1 MICLG
6 ARVDRPMSDDQW
18 LSGLTEYDL
27 TDERRPHEG
36 DMIGKSDTEPQ
47 QNTNE
52 ASHFRKSSAEAIELV
67 ADSNANRPAK
77 SRQIATKPLKS
88 SDTAAQQVLSTMTD
102 ATLTDDDDSQDFQ
115 EIWQKILARLRTEL
129 GEDVFSSWFLRVE
142 LESLTGGVVT
152 LSAATRFLRNWIMSH
167 FKETLIGFWE
177 KEIGTVHK
185 LDIRVRSTLRAQA
198 GQSANVGGAAESA
211 ALGGKS
217 ASARRLADMRGSS
230 GHSGRNHAGEAMS
243 TRFETGAR
251 TQPTGKTVA
260 GPKPAKP
267 AYGGAAVTGNSLSLV
282 QSLSSAL
289 DRRYLFDGFCP
300 GAANKVAFE
309 AARSVAMALPG
320 APVLYNPLYLHGS
333 VGLGKTHLL
342 QAIANQAASTG
353 TRQVVYLTA
362 ERFMSNFVQA
372 LRSERALQFKE
383 QLRAIDLLLIDDMQ
397 FLTGKSIQQEFCHML
412 NALIDGGKQVV
423 VAADRPASELD
434 ALEERV
440 RSRLQGG
447 AAVQIAAPDT
457 QLRRDILARRC
468 QTITANHPAIDISD
482 TVLDYVANLITTNG
496 RDLDGA
502 LNRLICHA
510 QTSREPV
517 TISVAEQAL
526 SDLIGRREPRK
537 VRIEDIQK
545 IVSQHYN
552 VSRTDLLSAR
562 RTRTIVLPR
571 QIAMYIAKSITPR
584 SLPEIGRRFGNRDH
598 TTVLHAVRKIEG
610 LLKTDT
616 KLGQEIELLS
626 RLVQE

>member
-1 MICLG
+1 MPVTTP
-6 ARVDRPMSDDQW
+6 ATPSSFVDD
-18 LSGLTEYDL
+18 
-27 TDERRPHEG
+27 
-36 DMIGKSDTEPQ
+36 
-47 QNTNE
+47 
-52 ASHFRKSSAEAIELV
+52 ASQE
-67 ADSNANRPAK
+67 DP
-77 SRQIATKPLKS
+77 
-88 SDTAAQQVLSTMTD
+88 
-102 ATLTDDDDSQDFQ
+102 Q
-115 EIWQKILARLRTEL
+115 EIWQRISARLRSEL
-129 GEDVFSSWFLRVE
+129 GEDVFTSWFLRVE
-142 LESLTGGVVT
+142 LESLSGGVVT

-167 FKETLIGFWE
+167 FKEKLTGFWE
-177 KEIGTVHK
+177 DEVGTVHR
-185 LDIRVRSTLRAQA
+185 LDIRVRGALRARAGQNAQA
-198 GQSANVGGAAESA
+198 GKSDSHTNND
-211 ALGGKS
+211 GKP
-217 ASARRLADMRGSS
+217 ASARRLADMRDNPSHVGDAR
-230 GHSGRNHAGEAMS
+230 G
-243 TRFETGAR
+243 TTYETGTR
-251 TQPTGKTVA
+251 NTFKQSGNMSSV
-260 GPKPAKP
+260 
-267 AYGGAAVTGNSLSLV
+267 AAVRSGTPLSLV
-282 QSLSSAL
+282 QSLGSAL
-289 DRRYLFDGFCP
+289 DRRYVFDSFCS

-353 TRQVVYLTA
+353 ARQVVYLTA
-362 ERFMSNFVQA
+362 ERFMANFVQA

-397 FLTGKSIQQEFCHML
+397 FLTGKAIQQEFCHML

-447 AAVQIAAPDT
+447 AAVQIGAPDT
-457 QLRRDILARRC
+457 QLRRDILTRRC
-468 QTITANHPAIDISD
+468 ETIVTNHPDISITD

-502 LNRLICHA
+502 LNRLVCHA
-510 QTSREPV
+510 QMSREPV
-517 TISVAEQAL
+517 TIGVAEQAL
-526 SDLIGRREPRK
+526 NDLVGRREPRK

-552 VSRTDLLSAR
+552 VSRSDMLSAR

-571 QIAMYIAKSITPR
+571 QIAMYIAKNVTPR

-610 LLKTDT
+610 LLQTDK
-616 KLGQEIELLS
+616 KLGQEIELLR
-626 RLVQE
+626 RLVEE

>member
-1 MICLG
+1 MKGTGDAEGQQMHLQIGANEMPFDGNPVLG
-6 ARVDRPMSDDQW
+6 GAAKDGASDSASDSESTSPDTRS
-18 LSGLTEYDL
+18 LSSLDAGNTSIENV
-27 TDERRPHEG
+27 
-36 DMIGKSDTEPQ
+36 EP
-47 QNTNE
+47 
-52 ASHFRKSSAEAIELV
+52 SSC
-67 ADSNANRPAK
+67 SSSSK
-77 SRQIATKPLKS
+77 TH
-88 SDTAAQQVLSTMTD
+88 SDTAAKRALPNMTD
-102 ATLTDDDDSQDFQ
+102 LTDCDDKNEDFQ
-115 EIWQKILARLRTEL
+115 EIWQRILVRLRAEL
-129 GEDVFSSWFLRVE
+129 GEDVFTSWFLRVE
-142 LESLTGGVVT
+142 LEGISGGVVT

-167 FKETLIGFWE
+167 FKDTLIGFWTD
-177 KEIGTVHK
+177 EIGTVHK
-185 LDIRVRSTLRAQA
+185 LDVRVRSALHVQAPGAGVKTGNARTTGLSPAQT
-198 GQSANVGGAAESA
+198 GN
-211 ALGGKS
+211 S
-217 ASARRLADMRGSS
+217 ASARRLADMRINPTHVGDQR
-230 GHSGRNHAGEAMS
+230 G
-243 TRFETGAR
+243 TRFETGIRADKS
-251 TQPTGKTVA
+251 GKTA
-260 GPKPAKP
+260 GLVSNGQMALGGPA
-267 AYGGAAVTGNSLSLV
+267 VMGNSLSLV

-289 DRRYLFDGFCP
+289 DRRYVFDSFCA

-309 AARSVAMALPG
+309 AARAVAMALPG

-397 FLTGKSIQQEFCHML
+397 FLTGKAIQQEFCHML

-447 AAVQIAAPDT
+447 AAVQIDTPDT
-457 QLRRDILARRC
+457 QLRRDILTRRC
-468 QTITANHPAIDISD
+468 QTVAINHPSMEISD

-517 TISVAEQAL
+517 TIAVAEKAL
-526 SDLIGRREPRK
+526 ADLLGAREPRK

-552 VSRTDLLSAR
+552 VSRTDMLSAR

-571 QIAMYIAKSITPR
+571 QIAMYIAKNVTPR

-610 LLKTDT
+610 LLQTDK
-616 KLGQEIELLS
+616 KLSQEIELLR
-626 RLVQE
+626 RLVEE

>member
-1 MICLG
+1 MT
-6 ARVDRPMSDDQW
+6 DDQW
-18 LSGLTEYDL
+18 LAGRAADNL
-27 TDERRPHEG
+27 TDDLRPDEG
-36 DMIGKSDTEPQ
+36 NMIGKGDAERQ
-47 QNTNE
+47 QHTNE
-52 ASHFRKSSAEAIELV
+52 ASHFRKPPADAIDPSAGYIGKSAVHSRPMVAKPLTSSETAARQ
-67 ADSNANRPAK
+67 ADS
-77 SRQIATKPLKS
+77 
-88 SDTAAQQVLSTMTD
+88 DMTD
-102 ATLTDDDDSQDFQ
+102 TSSSDDDSQDFQ

-142 LESLTGGVVT
+142 LESLSGGVVT

-167 FKETLIGFWE
+167 FKEILIGFWAD
-177 KEIGTVHK
+177 EIGTVHK
-185 LDIRVRSTLRAQA
+185 LDIRVRSTLRTPA
-198 GQSANVGGAAESA
+198 GHAADMDGTAEAGSQNGSQAESQA
-211 ALGGKS
+211 GKS
-217 ASARRLADMRGSS
+217 ASARRLADMRDNPGQS
-230 GHSGRNHAGEAMS
+230 GPGHAGD
-243 TRFETGAR
+243 TRGARYETGAR
-251 TQPTGKTVA
+251 AQPSARSSGA
-260 GPKPAKP
+260 GSKSARP
-267 AYGGAAVTGNSLSLV
+267 AYGGQAVTGNSLSLV

-342 QAIANQAASTG
+342 QAVANQAASTG

-468 QTITANHPAIDISD
+468 QTITANHPAIDISE

-526 SDLIGRREPRK
+526 SDLLGRREPRK

-552 VSRTDLLSAR
+552 VSRTDMLSAR

>member
-1 MICLG
+1 MKGESDEERGEVEQFDAERNRDAKDVLHNTQMEHSAQSGDEIRASEDDLLS
-6 ARVDRPMSDDQW
+6 ARKLP
-18 LSGLTEYDL
+18 
-27 TDERRPHEG
+27 G
-36 DMIGKSDTEPQ
+36 DPQ
-47 QNTNE
+47 ELKQTTKQANPTTMT
-52 ASHFRKSSAEAIELV
+52 SSASTQQSAQDLSSEFVDDASQEDIQETWQ
-67 ADSNANRPAK
+67 RI
-77 SRQIATKPLKS
+77 SR
-88 SDTAAQQVLSTMTD
+88 
-102 ATLTDDDDSQDFQ
+102 
-115 EIWQKILARLRTEL
+115 RLRSEL
-129 GEDVFSSWFLRVE
+129 GEDVFTSWFLRVE
-142 LESLTGGVVT
+142 LESLSGGVVT

-177 KEIGTVHK
+177 DEVGTVHR
-185 LDIRVRSTLRAQA
+185 LDIRVRGALRARA
-198 GQSANVGGAAESA
+198 GQNGQS
-211 ALGGKS
+211 GKQADQLLNS
-217 ASARRLADMRGSS
+217 EKPASARRLADMRDNPSHVGDAR
-230 GHSGRNHAGEAMS
+230 G
-243 TRFETGAR
+243 TTYETGSRNSFGQSGIGGASKGTSAAR
-251 TQPTGKTVA
+251 T
-260 GPKPAKP
+260 
-267 AYGGAAVTGNSLSLV
+267 GAQLSLV
-282 QSLSSAL
+282 QSLGSAL
-289 DRRYLFDGFCP
+289 DRRYVFDSFCA

-353 TRQVVYLTA
+353 VRQVVYLTA
-362 ERFMSNFVQA
+362 ERFMANFVQA

-383 QLRAIDLLLIDDMQ
+383 QLRSIDLLLIDDMQ
-397 FLTGKSIQQEFCHML
+397 FLTGKAIQQEFCHML

-447 AAVQIAAPDT
+447 AAVQIGSPDT

-468 QTITANHPAIDISD
+468 ETIVSNHPGISITD

-502 LNRLICHA
+502 LNRLVCHA
-510 QTSREPV
+510 QMSREPV
-517 TISVAEQAL
+517 TIGVAELAL
-526 SDLIGRREPRK
+526 ADLVGRREPRK

-552 VSRTDLLSAR
+552 VSRSDMLSAR

-571 QIAMYIAKSITPR
+571 QIAMYIAKNVTPR

-610 LLKTDT
+610 LLQTDK
-616 KLGQEIELLS
+616 KLGQEIELLR
-626 RLVQE
+626 RLVED

>member
-1 MICLG
+1 MG
-6 ARVDRPMSDDQW
+6 
-18 LSGLTEYDL
+18 E
-27 TDERRPHEG
+27 DERHTHDGAEAFLGEFGVIGG
-36 DMIGKSDTEPQ
+36 DMNGTGDAEGQHMGLQIKAGEGPYNGPTKLASLDPGE
-47 QNTNE
+47 E
-52 ASHFRKSSAEAIELV
+52 ASHSAEH
-67 ADSNANRPAK
+67 
-77 SRQIATKPLKS
+77 S
-88 SDTAAQQVLSTMTD
+88 SCSSSSKTLTNTAAKQALPTMTD
-102 ATLTDDDDSQDFQ
+102 QNDRDDTDEDLQ
-115 EIWQKILARLRTEL
+115 EIWQRILVRLRGEL
-129 GEDVFSSWFLRVE
+129 GEDVFTSWFLRVD
-142 LESLTGGVVT
+142 LEDISGGVVT

-167 FKETLIGFWE
+167 FKETLIGFW
-177 KEIGTVHK
+177 KDEIGTVHK
-185 LDIRVRSTLRAQA
+185 LDVRVRSALHVQA
-198 GQSANVGGAAESA
+198 PGSSLNAGDQQNAR
-211 ALGGKS
+211 GGKS
-217 ASARRLADMRGSS
+217 ASARRLADMRVSPSHVGDQR
-230 GHSGRNHAGEAMS
+230 G

-251 TQPTGKTVA
+251 AYKT
-260 GPKPAKP
+260 AKP
-267 AYGGAAVTGNSLSLV
+267 SGVASGAQAGFGGQSGMAITGNSLSLV

-289 DRRYLFDGFCP
+289 DRRYVFDNFCA

-309 AARSVAMALPG
+309 AARAVAMALPG

-397 FLTGKSIQQEFCHML
+397 FLTGKAIQQEFCHML

-447 AAVQIAAPDT
+447 AAVQIDTPDT
-457 QLRRDILARRC
+457 QLRRDILTRRC
-468 QTITANHPAIDISD
+468 QTVSLNHPSMEISD

-517 TISVAEQAL
+517 TIAIAEKAL
-526 SDLIGRREPRK
+526 ADLLGSREPRK

-552 VSRTDLLSAR
+552 VSRTDMLSAR

-571 QIAMYIAKSITPR
+571 QIAMYIAKNVTPR

-610 LLKTDT
+610 LLQTDK
-616 KLGQEIELLS
+616 KLSQEIELLR
-626 RLVQE
+626 RLVEE

>member
-1 MICLG
+1 MGEDDWLARQGAEDLLG
-6 ARVDRPMSDDQW
+6 
-18 LSGLTEYDL
+18 DL
-27 TDERRPHEG
+27 GNFGG
-36 DMIGKSDTEPQ
+36 DMKGTGDAEEQQGHLHIGVDGDGGQLSSCDT
-47 QNTNE
+47 QNV
-52 ASHFRKSSAEAIELV
+52 AADGAGHSRRSSNLKAPSETSET
-67 ADSNANRPAK
+67 SANQALP
-77 SRQIATKPLKS
+77 
-88 SDTAAQQVLSTMTD
+88 DMTD
-102 ATLTDDDDSQDFQ
+102 LADHDDNNEDLP
-115 EIWQKILARLRTEL
+115 EIWQRILIRLRAEL
-129 GEDVFSSWFLRVE
+129 GEDVFTSWFLRVE
-142 LESLTGGVVT
+142 LESVSGGVVT

-167 FKETLIGFWE
+167 FKDTLIGFW
-177 KEIGTVHK
+177 KDEIGTVHK
-185 LDIRVRSTLRAQA
+185 LDVRVRSTLHVQA
-198 GQSANVGGAAESA
+198 PGTAAHATGAANGANLADQSAQS
-211 ALGGKS
+211 S
-217 ASARRLADMRGSS
+217 SARRLANMRSNPSHIGDQR
-230 GHSGRNHAGEAMS
+230 G

-251 TQPTGKTVA
+251 AYPVAKSTGAVSGAPTGLG
-260 GPKPAKP
+260 GPAI
-267 AYGGAAVTGNSLSLV
+267 TGNSLSLM

-289 DRRYLFDGFCP
+289 DRRYVFDSFCA

-309 AARSVAMALPG
+309 AARAVAMALPG

-397 FLTGKSIQQEFCHML
+397 FLTGKAIQQEFCHML

-447 AAVQIAAPDT
+447 AAVQIDTPDT

-468 QTITANHPAIDISD
+468 QAVALNHPGMEISD

-510 QTSREPV
+510 QTSREAV
-517 TISVAEQAL
+517 TIAIAEKAL
-526 SDLIGRREPRK
+526 SDLLGVREPRK

-552 VSRTDLLSAR
+552 VSRTDMLSAR

-571 QIAMYIAKSITPR
+571 QIAMYIAKNVTPR

-610 LLKTDT
+610 LLQTDK
-616 KLGQEIELLS
+616 KLGQEIELLR

>member
-1 MICLG
+1 MG
-6 ARVDRPMSDDQW
+6 EFERHAHNDAEDF
-18 LSGLTEYDL
+18 SGEFGVIG
-27 TDERRPHEG
+27 G
-36 DMIGKSDTEPQ
+36 DMNGTGDAEGQQVNLQIKSD
-47 QNTNE
+47 
-52 ASHFRKSSAEAIELV
+52 K
-67 ADSNANRPAK
+67 RPFDE
-77 SRQIATKPLKS
+77 ATKLASLNAGEEVPDSTKHS
-88 SDTAAQQVLSTMTD
+88 SCSSNSKALSNTAAKQALPDMTD
-102 ATLTDDDDSQDFQ
+102 NDDKDEDFQ
-115 EIWQKILARLRTEL
+115 ETWQRILVRLRGEL
-129 GEDVFSSWFLRVE
+129 GEDVFTSWFLRVE
-142 LESLTGGVVT
+142 LEGISGGVVT

-167 FKETLIGFWE
+167 FKETLIGFWTD
-177 KEIGTVHK
+177 EIGTVHK
-185 LDIRVRSTLRAQA
+185 LDVRVRSALHVNASRSGSKVSDSQKLDHASQA
-198 GQSANVGGAAESA
+198 
-211 ALGGKS
+211 GKS
-217 ASARRLADMRGSS
+217 ASARRLADMRINPLHVGDQR
-230 GHSGRNHAGEAMS
+230 G
-243 TRFETGAR
+243 TRFVTGER
-251 TQPTGKTVA
+251 SYKTGKTSGVTSSA
-260 GPKPAKP
+260 PMAMGGPAI
-267 AYGGAAVTGNSLSLV
+267 TGNSLSLV

-289 DRRYLFDGFCP
+289 DRRYVFDSFCA

-309 AARSVAMALPG
+309 AARAVAMALPG

-397 FLTGKSIQQEFCHML
+397 FLTGKAIQQEFCHML

-447 AAVQIAAPDT
+447 AAVQIDTPDT

-468 QTITANHPAIDISD
+468 QTVTLNHPSMEISD

-517 TISVAEQAL
+517 TIAIAEKAL
-526 SDLIGRREPRK
+526 ADLLGSREPRK

-552 VSRTDLLSAR
+552 VSRSDMLSAR

-571 QIAMYIAKSITPR
+571 QIAMYIAKNVTPR

-610 LLKTDT
+610 LLQTDK
-616 KLGQEIELLS
+616 KLSQEIELLR
-626 RLVQE
+626 RLVEE

>member
-1 MICLG
+1 MGDDELNVRQG
-6 ARVDRPMSDDQW
+6 A
-18 LSGLTEYDL
+18 
-27 TDERRPHEG
+27 DELFGEFGSFGG
-36 DMIGKSDTEPQ
+36 DMNGTGDVEGQQIDLEIGTDKRSADGSRKPALPGSMNAASPEGAKMALQGAASSSCSSKLETQTDTTARQALSD
-47 QNTNE
+47 
-52 ASHFRKSSAEAIELV
+52 
-67 ADSNANRPAK
+67 
-77 SRQIATKPLKS
+77 
-88 SDTAAQQVLSTMTD
+88 MTD
-102 ATLTDDDDSQDFQ
+102 FEDQDVDFG
-115 EIWQKILARLRTEL
+115 EIWQRILVRLRAEL
-129 GEDVFSSWFLRVE
+129 GEDVFTSWFLRVE
-142 LESLTGGVVT
+142 LEAVSGGVVT

-167 FKETLIGFWE
+167 FKETLIGFWAD
-177 KEIGTVHK
+177 EIGTVHK
-185 LDIRVRSTLRAQA
+185 LDVRVRSNLHVQAPDSGLKADNTQASGHNGAQA
-198 GQSANVGGAAESA
+198 GPRSGQ
-211 ALGGKS
+211 S
-217 ASARRLADMRGSS
+217 ASARRLADMRINPTHVGDQR
-230 GHSGRNHAGEAMS
+230 G

-251 TQPTGKTVA
+251 PFKAGKPSGSASGVQKGPA
-260 GPKPAKP
+260 GSS
-267 AYGGAAVTGNSLSLV
+267 VTGNSLSLV
-282 QSLSSAL
+282 QTLSSAL
-289 DRRYLFDGFCP
+289 DRRYVFDSFCA

-309 AARSVAMALPG
+309 AARAVAMALPG

-397 FLTGKSIQQEFCHML
+397 FLTGKAIQQEFCHML

-447 AAVQIAAPDT
+447 AAVQIDTPDT

-468 QTITANHPAIDISD
+468 QIVRANHPGMEISD

-517 TISVAEQAL
+517 TIAVAEKAL
-526 SDLIGRREPRK
+526 SDLLGSREPRK

-552 VSRTDLLSAR
+552 VSRTDMLSAR

-571 QIAMYIAKSITPR
+571 QIAMYIAKNVTPR

-610 LLKTDT
+610 LLQTDK
-616 KLGQEIELLS
+616 KLSQEIELLR
-626 RLVQE
+626 RLVEE